1 MADRLFEELEKG
13 NINPASIISMF
24 EEEEDQREA
33 ASLFHTKLERLESTA
48 EQEKALHD
56 IVCAVKRNSYE
67 RDSAQLG
74 TDVAALNRVI
84 AGEKTAGR
92 ACKNAYFPR
101 IRQQQVIQIQEGCRQ
116 T

>member
-1 MADRLFEELEKG
+1 M
-13 NINPASIISMF
+13 
-24 EEEEDQREA
+24 
-33 ASLFHTKLERLESTA
+33 FHTRLERLESTA

-84 AGEKTAGR
+84 AGKKQLEELAKTH
-92 ACKNAYFPR
+92 
-101 IRQQQVIQIQEGCRQ
+101 ISLE
-116 T
+116 

>member
-1 MADRLFEELEKG
+1 MKKVADRLFEELEQG

-84 AGEKTAGR
+84 AGKKQLEELAKTHIPSNKQRTGNTDTGR
-92 ACKNAYFPR
+92 M
-101 IRQQQVIQIQEGCRQ
+101 
-116 T
+116 

>member
-1 MADRLFEELEKG
+1 MSECPSSPILQQLFHIG
-13 NINPASIISMF
+13 T
-24 EEEEDQREA
+24 
-33 ASLFHTKLERLESTA
+33 LFHTKLERLESTA

-84 AGEKTAGR
+84 AGKKQLEELAKTH
-92 ACKNAYFPR
+92 
-101 IRQQQVIQIQEGCRQ
+101 ISLE
-116 T
+116 